1 MKKLG
6 ARLVAGLAVSG
17 SFLSIGLILANEPS
31 SPPTIEQTQGPNKGV
46 STITDPDKKATTKQI
61 WSPNRE
67 FYVILDP
74 HNKTITVYGVDWQ
87 GKTGRSKKLWV
98 MDGWFEVVCLSN
110 DGEHLVASQA
120 TNSLPLDYE
129 KDEVML
135 SFFRCGGLIT
145 EIRLRQLIT
154 DFSKLQRTNSG
165 YHWGKYLGLNAAGY
179 YVVETVEGRKIL
191 FCVKTGRPTILR
203 SEKKDKFPK
212 WKSYE
217 DIMRCYEFQ
226 YPDDYLLKEHLA
238 YDGTSTGYLLLERR
252 NRGWVVKTSI
262 DEIAAYPREYYDPA
276 KMSFEEFAINR
287 AKAICSADGPDGS
300 RYATDVVRKE
310 IFKNT
315 YDLEGIE
322 IYLLEVIE
330 TYLVDSK
337 EQKTDKR
344 VKGPIYAVAISQP
357 NEPHR
362 SLFFELNDEVEN
374 SSQEKQILKKIVST
388 VRILR

>member
-31 SPPTIEQTQGPNKGV
+31 SPPTIEQTQRPKRGV
-46 STITDPDKKATTKQI
+46 STIMDPDKKATTKQI

-74 HNKTITVYGVDWQ
+74 HNKIITVYGVDWQ
-87 GKTGRSKKLWV
+87 GKTGRRKKLWV
-98 MDGWFEVVCLSN
+98 MDGQFEVVCLSN

-135 SFFRCGGLIT
+135 SFFRCGGLIR

-154 DFSKLQRTNSG
+154 DFSKLQRANSG

-179 YVVETVEGRKIL
+179 YVVETAEGRKIL
-191 FCVKTGRPTILR
+191 FDLKTGRPIKLR
-203 SEKKDKFPK
+203 LEKKGKFPE
-212 WKSYE
+212 WKSYQ

-226 YPDDYLLKEHLA
+226 YPDDYVLKEHLA
-238 YDGTSTGYLLLERR
+238 YDGTSTGYLLLERK
-252 NRGWVVKTSI
+252 NGEWVVKTSI
-262 DEIAAYPREYYDPA
+262 DEIAAYPREYYDSVR
-276 KMSFEEFAINR
+276 MSFEEFAINR
-287 AKAICSADGPDGS
+287 AKAMCSADGPGGS
-300 RYATDVVRKE
+300 RYATDVVGKE

-330 TYLVDSK
+330 AYLEDSK
-337 EQKTDKR
+337 EQKTAKR
-344 VKGPIYAVAISQP
+344 VKGPIYAVAISQL
-357 NEPHR
+357 NERHR
-362 SLFFELNDEVEN
+362 VLFFELNDEVEN